1 MPTIQVLLEVPSEIM
16 KGLESGQYVR
26 DAAGIIR
33 WSKGT
38 EKAGE
43 IVAHLKEITD
53 MEWSP
58 AQPVGPNLLIPMGAL
73 MAVQVAGFVYLG
85 YQLNQIRRAIESLQ
99 QDVTKILTN
108 VEMIREQ
115 QWLDRLDRVA
125 HGVEH
130 LLDSY
135 FRPNLLEE
143 SRNSFREA
151 RAEIKLFL
159 QNQEPMALV
168 EYLPQTEQ
176 LVRGLCVSFVGEYVC
191 LQKQNAEFLEMAHIC
206 DRYSGILSDTSRR
219 LSEAPPISRI
229 IPSQRYFSNFHGRRK
244 LQERIDRTQRTISD
258 ERSFVEILDKVDRDR
273 LSEMRGALPPE
284 AEKAVMVVYP

>member
-1 MPTIQVLLEVPSEIM
+1 MPIIQVLLEVPTEIM
-16 KGLESGQYVR
+16 EGLASGQYVR

-38 EKAGE
+38 GKAGE

-53 MEWSP
+53 MDWSP
-58 AQPVGPNLLIPMGAL
+58 VQPVGPDLLIPMGAL

-85 YQLNQIRRAIESLQ
+85 YQLSQIRNAIASLQ
-99 QDVTKILTN
+99 QDVTRILTN

-125 HGVEH
+125 HGAEH
-130 LLDSY
+130 LLDSD

-143 SRNSFREA
+143 ARTSFREA
-151 RAEIKLFL
+151 RAEINLFL
-159 QNQEPMALV
+159 QNQQPMALI

-176 LVRGLCVSFVGEYVC
+176 LVRGLCVSFAGEYVC
-191 LQKQNAEFLEMAHIC
+191 LQKQKAEFSEMAHIC
-206 DRYSGILSDTSRR
+206 DRYSGILSETGGR
-219 LSEAPPISRI
+219 LSAAPAISRI
-229 IPSQRYFSNFHGRRK
+229 IPSQRYVSNFGGRET
-244 LQERIDRTQRTISD
+244 LQERISRTQERIRD
-258 ERSFVEILDKVDRDR
+258 ERSFVETLDKVDRDHFSD
-273 LSEMRGALPPE
+273 LRGALPPG